1 AASTSAS
8 LQTLTL
14 RKSASAPSEDSWRS
28 NSSCPASLTSHA
40 ATRQPSL
47 AKRRAVARPIPAAAP
62 VTTTTLPRRPVSF
75 MRPLKVVLQRKLNHP
90 GTGGGGRD
98 LPKVSR
104 GYYVDRFGEIHV
116 VEQIEKLGPEVYP
129 LPFRDRNV
137 LHNGEV

>member
-14 RKSASAPSEDSWRS
+14 RKSASAPTEDSSRS

-47 AKRRAVARPIPAAAP
+47 ANRRAVARPIPAAAP

-75 MRPLKVVLQRKLNHP
+75 MRLLKRVLHRKLDHSGP
-90 GTGGGGRD
+90 RGGGRD
-98 LPKVSR
+98 LPKVGR
-104 GYYVDRFGEIHV
+104 GSCVHGV
-116 VEQIEKLGPEVYP
+116 G
-129 LPFRDRNV
+129 
-137 LHNGEV
+137 